1 MMAPLVN
8 CTTGA
13 KRKLLASRSG
23 ACAKRIFSISMAE
36 VTEVNGVEIEP
47 QPGGGAARRPVELL
61 AERDAVEPPPRA
73 KRVVSRTTQPVSDVT
88 GVSATR
94 RADLGLRGHA
104 ERARVHVVA
113 AALVAAHQARGAEGA
128 HAA

>member
-23 ACAKRIFSISMAE
+23 TCAKRIFSISIDRGDRGE
-36 VTEVNGVEIEP
+36 RRQIEP

-61 AERDAVEPPPRA
+61 AERDAVEHFRAAA
-73 KRVVSRTTQPVSDVT
+73 KRVVSRTTQPVSEVT
-88 GVSATR
+88 GVSATD
-94 RADLGLRGHA
+94 APTLACVATLS
-104 ERARVHVVA
+104 ARVSTS
-113 AALVAAHQARGAEGA
+113 
-128 HAA
+128 